1 MLSLYQAK
9 RGLIM
14 LMCFLLFISIMPF
27 SGSAAAAYIVN
38 PKQTY
43 TYKIMVRDLKKLE
56 QAYPELIKTHSL
68 GKSEYGRD
76 IWAVDLGR
84 GPAVMMLNG
93 SHHAREWITT
103 ILLMT
108 MVDRYAQAYV
118 RDTTWNGYSVRE
130 LLDHVTFRIIPMV
143 NPDGVTLQ
151 QQGLSAF
158 PAADHA
164 ALLKMNGGSRNFKR
178 WKANAKGIDL
188 NRQYPAGWTSI
199 RNPAPRPYYMNYK
212 GVKPLQAK
220 EAQVMAE
227 ATLAASPELALA
239 YHSSGEIV
247 YWHFHTKPASVARDK
262 ALVRRY
268 STMTGYRIVAPSA
281 NPSGGG
287 YTDWFIS
294 TFDRPGMT
302 PELARPAGEVH
313 VPLTEWDRIWRQH
326 QNTGWMLAA
335 EGYKLWMGR
344 QQAVQADHELRLTRT
359 ERASK
364 WPQLKS
370 AKLDIVYPGRY
381 EVLRVKGDW
390 AEIAT
395 ASGSRWISTG
405 AAVQGTF
412 EILQDTWLE
421 VSPTTGLYASP
432 LDRLPTAARLSRQ
445 TVQAMERWQD
455 WYLIPTYRGAFW
467 VKESEVKAVS
477 TPEPANQPDEQPDP
491 PTPAGQSEAQ
501 PLPLPPDQKPEA
513 TQPTS

>member
-1 MLSLYQAK
+1 MS
-9 RGLIM
+9 
-14 LMCFLLFISIMPF
+14 FVLFSSIVPL
-27 SGSAAAAYIVN
+27 SGSAQAAGSIVN

-43 TYKIMVRDLKKLE
+43 TYNIMVQDLKKLE
-56 QAYPELIKTHSL
+56 QAYPELIKTQTI

-76 IWAVDLGR
+76 IWSVDLGR
-84 GPAVMMLNG
+84 GPAVIMLNG
-93 SHHAREWITT
+93 SHHAREWMTT

-118 RDTTWNGYSVRE
+118 RNTAWNGYAVRE
-130 LLDHVTFRIIPMV
+130 LLDHVTFRIVPMV

-158 PAADHA
+158 PEEDHA

-188 NRQYPAGWTSI
+188 NRQYPADWTGI
-199 RNPAPRPYYMNYK
+199 RNPAPGPYYMNYK

-220 EAQVMAE
+220 EAQAMAE

-247 YWHFHTKPASVARDK
+247 YWHFHTKPASIARDK

-268 STMTGYRIVAPSA
+268 SAMTGYRIVTPTA

-302 PELARPAGEVH
+302 PELARAAGEVH

-335 EGYKLWMGR
+335 EGYSLWMGR
-344 QQAVQADHELRLTRT
+344 QQAVKADHELRLTRT

-381 EVLRVKGDW
+381 EILRVKGDW

-395 ASGSRWISTG
+395 ASGSRWISSG

-412 EILQDTWLE
+412 EVLQDTRLE
-421 VSPTTGLYASP
+421 VSPSTGLYASP
-432 LDRLPTAARLSRQ
+432 LDRQPTSARLSRQ
-445 TVQAMERWQD
+445 TVQAIERWQD
-455 WYLIPTYRGAFW
+455 WYLISTFSGALW
-467 VKESEVKAVS
+467 VKESEVS
-477 TPEPANQPDEQPDP
+477 TVGTSELS
-491 PTPAGQSEAQ
+491 GQSEAQ
-501 PLPLPPDQKPEA
+501 AEQELNAEQSE
-513 TQPTS
+513 TQPQQGLNAEQR